1 MRIKLVIG
9 ICVLFVASSLVA
21 QQEPQYTQYMYN
33 PTVINP
39 AYTGSQG
46 YASAFALYRA
56 QWVGI
61 EGAPQTA
68 NIAYQHPF
76 QTKNMALGF
85 NMVNDRIGP
94 TNLNY
99 INVDFAYT
107 LLFKNNTRLAMG
119 LKAGV
124 ELLSIDYSR
133 LSQYNPSDPLFQN
146 SLVNQLSPNFGA
158 GVYYY
163 SKKWYVGAS
172 IPMLMQTDFYDNT
185 SISSAKRRQN
195 VYIMGGYVF
204 DINPLLKFKPAV
216 ITKIV
221 SGAPLQVDLTAN
233 FLYNNRFTIGTAY
246 RHSAA
251 VSLLFGVNATSNLFI
266 GYGFDMETTK
276 LMKYNGGSHEIFI
289 KYDFHK
295 NDQKIE
301 TPRFF

>member
-1 MRIKLVIG
+1 MKIKLIIG
-9 ICVLFVASSLVA
+9 ICVFFVASVVA

-33 PTVINP
+33 PSVINP
-39 AYTGSQG
+39 AYTGSEG
-46 YASAFALYRA
+46 YASAFGLSRI

-99 INVDFAYT
+99 INIDFAYT

-119 LKAGV
+119 LKSGI
-124 ELLSIDYSR
+124 ELLSIDYTR
-133 LSQYNPSDPLFQN
+133 LSIYNPNDPLFQN
-146 SLVNQLSPNFGA
+146 SLVNQLSPNFGV
-158 GVYYY
+158 GTYYY

-172 IPMLMQTDFYDNT
+172 VPMLLQTDFYDNT
-185 SISSAKRRQN
+185 SVSSAKRRQN
-195 VYIMGGYVF
+195 LYLMGGYVF
-204 DINPLLKFKPAV
+204 DMNPMLKFKSAFV
-216 ITKIV
+216 SKIV
-221 SGAPLQVDLTAN
+221 AGAPLQIDLTAN
-233 FLYNNRFTIGTAY
+233 FLYNNRFTFGTAY

-251 VSLLFGVNATSNLFI
+251 ISLLVGVNATNQLFI

-276 LMKYNGGSHEIFI
+276 LVKYNGGSHEVFI
-289 KYDFHK
+289 KYDFRK
-295 NDQKIE
+295 NAQKIE

>member
-1 MRIKLVIG
+1 MRIKLIIG
-9 ICVLFVASSLVA
+9 IYLFLVASVVA

-46 YASAFALYRA
+46 YASAFGLNRI

-76 QTKNMALGF
+76 QTKNMAIGF

-99 INVDFAYT
+99 LNVDFAYT
-107 LLFKNNTRLAMG
+107 LLFKNSTRLAMG
-119 LKAGV
+119 LKSGI
-124 ELLSIDYSR
+124 ELLSIDYTR
-133 LSQYNPSDPLFQN
+133 LSIYNPEDPLFQN

-158 GVYYY
+158 GIYYY

-172 IPMLMQTDFYDNT
+172 IPMLMQTEFYDNV

-195 VYIMGGYVF
+195 LYLIGGYVF
-204 DINPLLKFKPAV
+204 NINPMLKFKPAL
-216 ITKIV
+216 V
-221 SGAPLQVDLTAN
+221 SKVVAGAPLQLDLTAN

-251 VSLLFGVNATSNLFI
+251 VSLMVGVNATDQLFI

-276 LMKYNGGSHEIFI
+276 LIKYNGGSHEVFI
-289 KYDFHK
+289 KYDFRK
-295 NDQKIE
+295 NAQKIE

>member
-9 ICVLFVASSLVA
+9 ICVFFVASVVA

-46 YASAFALYRA
+46 YASAFGLNRI

-61 EGAPQTA
+61 DGAPRTA

-76 QTKNMALGF
+76 QTKNIALGF

-107 LLFKNNTRLAMG
+107 LIFKDNTRLAMG
-119 LKAGV
+119 IKSGI
-124 ELLSIDYSR
+124 ELLSIDYTR
-133 LSQYNPSDPLFQN
+133 LSIYNPEDPLFQN
-146 SLVNQLSPNFGA
+146 NLVNQLSPNFGA
-158 GVYYY
+158 GIYYY
-163 SKKWYVGAS
+163 SKEWYVGAS
-172 IPMLMQTDFYDNT
+172 VPMLMQTDFYDNT
-185 SISSAKRRQN
+185 TISSAKRRQN
-195 VYIMGGYVF
+195 FYLTGGYVF
-204 DINPLLKFKPAV
+204 NINPMLKFKPAFV
-216 ITKIV
+216 SKIV
-221 SGAPLQVDLTAN
+221 AGAPLQIDLTAN
-233 FLYNNRFTIGTAY
+233 FLYNNRFTFGTAY

-251 VSLLFGVNATSNLFI
+251 VSLLVGVNATDQLFI
-266 GYGFDMETTK
+266 GYGFDMETTP
-276 LMKYNGGSHEIFI
+276 LIKYNGGSHEVFI
-289 KYDFHK
+289 KYDFRK
-295 NDQKIE
+295 NAQKIE

>member
-9 ICVLFVASSLVA
+9 ICVFFVASVVA

-46 YASAFALYRA
+46 YASAFGLNRI

-61 EGAPQTA
+61 EGAPRTA

-76 QTKNMALGF
+76 QTKNIALGF

-119 LKAGV
+119 IKSGI
-124 ELLSIDYSR
+124 ELLSIDYTR
-133 LSQYNPSDPLFQN
+133 LSIYNPEDLLFQN
-146 SLVNQLSPNFGA
+146 NLVNQLSPNFGA
-158 GVYYY
+158 GIYYY
-163 SKKWYVGAS
+163 SKEWYVGAS
-172 IPMLMQTDFYDNT
+172 VPMLMQTDFYDNT
-185 SISSAKRRQN
+185 TISSAKRRQN
-195 VYIMGGYVF
+195 LYLMGGYVF
-204 DINPLLKFKPAV
+204 NINPMLKFKPAIV
-216 ITKIV
+216 SKIV
-221 SGAPLQVDLTAN
+221 AGAPLQIDLTAN
-233 FLYNNRFTIGTAY
+233 FLYNNRFTFGTAY

-251 VSLLFGVNATSNLFI
+251 VSFLFGVNATSQLFI
-266 GYGFDMETTK
+266 GYGFDMETTP
-276 LMKYNGGSHEIFI
+276 LIKYNGGSHEVFI
-289 KYDFHK
+289 KYDFRK
-295 NDQKIE
+295 NAQKIE